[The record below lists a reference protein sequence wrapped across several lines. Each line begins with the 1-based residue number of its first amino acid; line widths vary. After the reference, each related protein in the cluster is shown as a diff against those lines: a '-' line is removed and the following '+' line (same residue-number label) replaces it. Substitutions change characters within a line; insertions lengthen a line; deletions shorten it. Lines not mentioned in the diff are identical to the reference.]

1 MSGQVVQTGIAIGR
15 VRWVAE
21 LGQVGVVKAENPAF
35 ELESLR
41 DAVSTAQRQLEKL
54 KEKTEAEAGKH
65 EAEIF
70 EAHLMMLSDPSILD
84 PIKDLI
90 QEESRTALSASESV
104 YDQTISMF
112 ESLDDAYLKQRA
124 LDVRDIKKRVMGILS
139 GDLKAEANAD
149 SDDKIILVAE
159 EITPSDTLEVERK
172 KLAGMLMMTGGET
185 SHTAILAQSLSIPAI
200 VGCGQGLNALEEG
213 DMIVIDGMEGKI
225 ISRPSEAVIAEYE
238 EKKAAYEAERDALRA
253 FVGMSSSTQSGRT
266 VEIAANIAGPED
278 IEAVLL
284 NDAEGVGLFRTEF
297 IYMNRTEPPTEED
310 QIAIYTKILKGL
322 GDKPV
327 IFRTMDIGGDKEVS
341 YLNIGNEANPFLG
354 YRAIRYCLREP
365 EIFKTQI
372 SAILQAA
379 VHGNAKIMFPMIS
392 SVGEFLKAKAFVEE
406 VKEAL
411 KAAGKAFADH
421 VALGIMVEIPSAAI
435 LADTFADHVD
445 FFSIGTNDLTQYTLA
460 VDRQNSE
467 IADLYDYMHPAVL
480 SLVERVVKT
489 GREKGVWVGMCG
501 NAAADPRMI
510 EKLMAWG
517 IDEISMSPT
526 KVLESRKFVRSLA

>member
-139 GDLKAEANAD
+139 GDLKAKANAD

-253 FVGMSSSTQSGRT
+253 FVGMPSSTQSGRT

-392 SVGEFLKAKAFVEE
+392 SVKEFLKAKAFVEE

-411 KAAGKAFADH
+411 KAAGKAFADD

-435 LADTFADHVD
+435 LADTFADYVD

>member
-253 FVGMSSSTQSGRT
+253 FVGMPSSTQSGRT

-392 SVGEFLKAKAFVEE
+392 SVKEFLKAKAFVEE

-411 KAAGKAFADH
+411 KAAGKAFADD